1 MAKKNKMDRLQ
12 ELARNKRSDEIAGEV
27 IKGRRQERKIEPS
40 YTTWNKTNKT
50 YYTKKLVPNQNPVL
64 KTKKAQT
71 IEKSDKPSLIT
82 DRDMRTPSQKAKDQ
96 KALGRKINSTY
107 KKVEKK
113 NLLGQSVS
121 KERGAFTRTVD
132 GRDELV
138 REKKKTVTRKDGTV
152 KKSTTKG
159 KGIGNSV
166 IGRYKSTQRY
176 K

>member
-1 MAKKNKMDRLQ
+1 MAKKVVKRSAASLAQ
-12 ELARNKRSDEIAGEV
+12 ELAGGVTDGKR
-27 IKGRRQERKIEPS
+27 
-40 YTTWNKTNKT
+40 
-50 YYTKKLVPNQNPVL
+50 YTKKMMRRDNTPAPVMA
-64 KTKKAQT
+64 TKKAQT

-82 DRDMRTPSQKAKDQ
+82 NRDMRTPSQKAKDE
-96 KALGRKINSTY
+96 KALGRKINSMY